1 MQHVMTKKKK
11 EINDSS
17 ISWEEIF
24 EKKAKMSI
32 EEQEEYRNQNW
43 DKIQDKIKEVDA
55 KWAFENISLTE
66 DEIADMVSKDR
77 RESYEATHR
86 Y

>member
-1 MQHVMTKKKK
+1 MQHVMTKKKT
-11 EINDSS
+11 EINDST

-55 KWAFENISLTE
+55 KWASENISLTE

-77 RESYEATHR
+77 RESYEAIHR